1 MGHDEAQEMFSPGS
15 FNRHSLSTMLRAHEK
30 HEDMKPHR
38 GASQVSGGEKQHV
51 LGLHFTRAR
60 EGDSWLGSDPL

>member
-1 MGHDEAQEMFSPGS
+1 
-15 FNRHSLSTMLRAHEK
+15 MLRAHEK